1 MRIAIMQPYAFPYLG
16 YFQLARHAE
25 HFVLLDDVSYIKK
38 GWINRNRIVTAQ
50 GEYLF
55 TIPLVKPSQNK
66 KINTIE
72 LCDFKKN
79 ATALLNIVRQS
90 YKKMPYFEQ
99 GYNLLERCFTFEGEL
114 LVDFISHS
122 LDTYFGYLQIAASV
136 HHSSVLDPQPQ
147 LTAQNRIIH
156 LNKLLDADT
165 YLNLPGGQQLYDKC
179 SFAEKG
185 LQLEFIDTSVQLN
198 YQQPFG
204 HRLNHMSIIDVTM
217 CVSKADIQREL
228 SVFRTLS

>member
-16 YFQLARHAE
+16 YFQLARHSDC
-25 HFVLLDDVSYIKK
+25 FVLLDDVNYIKK

-66 KINTIE
+66 KINTLE

-79 ATALLNIVRQS
+79 AAGLLNIVQQS
-90 YKKMPYFEQ
+90 YKKMPCFDE
-99 GYNLLERCFTFEGEL
+99 GYALLEQCLTFDGEL
-114 LVDFISHS
+114 LADFISHS
-122 LDTYFGYLQIAASV
+122 LGKYFNYLQISASV
-136 HHSSVLDPQPQ
+136 HHSSTVDPQPK
-147 LTAQNRIIH
+147 LTAQDRIIH

-165 YLNLPGGQQLYDKC
+165 YLNLPGGLQLYDKT
-179 SFAEKG
+179 SFTAEG
-185 LQLEFIDTSVQLN
+185 LQLEFIDTTRQLN

-204 HRLNHMSIIDVTM
+204 HRLSHMSIIDVTM
-217 CVSKADIQREL
+217 CVSKEDIQKEL
-228 SVFRTLS
+228 SAFRTIS

>member
-16 YFQLARHAE
+16 YFQLARHSD
-25 HFVLLDDVSYIKK
+25 HFVLLDDVNYIKK

-66 KINTIE
+66 KINTLE
-72 LCDFKKN
+72 LCEFKKN
-79 ATALLNIVRQS
+79 ATALLNIVQQS
-90 YKKMPYFEQ
+90 YKKMPFFDE
-99 GYNLLERCFTFEGEL
+99 GYALLEQCFTFDGEL
-114 LVDFISHS
+114 LADFISHS
-122 LDTYFGYLQIAASV
+122 LGTYFNYLQIPASV
-136 HHSSVLDPQPQ
+136 HHSSLLDPQPQ
-147 LTAQNRIIH
+147 LTAQDRIIH

-165 YLNLPGGQQLYDKC
+165 YLNLPGGQQLYNKT
-179 SFAEKG
+179 SFTAEG
-185 LQLEFIDTSVQLN
+185 LQLEFIDTSGQLS

-217 CVSKADIQREL
+217 CVSKADIQKEL
-228 SVFRTLS
+228 SICRTIS